1 MKNKRKQIVIFGA
14 GTTGQRIYYALKD
27 VSEIVGF
34 LDNDET
40 KWGKKIDNISILGNA
55 DVIHELSFDEIV
67 ICSLTGLQII
77 REELLLAGV
86 PAEKIRVDYIETQ
99 VKARNYFLY
108 DFAKMYYKFWRG
120 GGMRLRKEVFFRESS
135 QRKSIVV
142 FQTTFYICLI
152 LLKDLINATWIL
164 NGKMVILIRKQGIWV

>member
-55 DVIHELSFDEIV
+55 DVIHELSFDELV
-67 ICSLTGLQII
+67 ICSLTWLQNI

-86 PAEKIRVDYIETQ
+86 TDEKIRVDYI
-99 VKARNYFLY
+99 
-108 DFAKMYYKFWRG
+108 
-120 GGMRLRKEVFFRESS
+120 
-135 QRKSIVV
+135 
-142 FQTTFYICLI
+142 
-152 LLKDLINATWIL
+152 
-164 NGKMVILIRKQGIWV
+164 